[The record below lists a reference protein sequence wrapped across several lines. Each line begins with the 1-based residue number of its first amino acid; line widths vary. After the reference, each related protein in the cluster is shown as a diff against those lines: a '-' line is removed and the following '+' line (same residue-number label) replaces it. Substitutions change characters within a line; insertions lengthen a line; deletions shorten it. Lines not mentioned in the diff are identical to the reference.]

1 MFDLVI
7 KNGKIIDGT
16 GKKIYSADIGVLNE
30 RIEKIGN
37 IESNKGEKYIDA
49 KGKYITPGFIDMH
62 SHSDCSI
69 FLFPDCESYLRQ
81 GITTFIGGNCGDS
94 NAPINNYWMRK
105 FWEYDM
111 WEDIDPFVFYPD
123 TVQPVEKVKEVV
135 LQKTGV
141 EVNWTT
147 FGEYLDEIENKGLGV
162 NMISLLGHSQIR
174 ADVMGKNYNR
184 KPTTEEMDKMK
195 EHISEAMENGAWGIS
210 FGRDYPPS
218 ANADENELLEFLEHV
233 KKYDGFFSIHWK
245 RTGIR
250 KESASRSNKLEGII
264 EALELSLKSNV
275 KVQVSHLDTGYEI
288 YPSNPNVERMGAKET
303 LKVFDSYINRGVD
316 AAFDVIPGTSGGIV
330 YVPYLI
336 GNFMPWLRQ
345 SGSIDHFIKNL
356 KAKDYKNNIRTI
368 INSGKWYGLNPCI
381 DPEWDKKIV
390 ITKCDNS
397 EYVDKSINTI
407 ASELG
412 INSVDSIFR
421 ILEEDSR
428 TMILRLQKSKES
440 VSELLK
446 HERATVCTDTYA
458 FDNKGIYGLGG
469 EIPELMPHPHTYCAF
484 PKYILEYGMDSIEK
498 TIKKITGFPA
508 GFLGIK
514 DRGEIK
520 VGSFAD
526 LVVLDI
532 DNLKTNENYIESRK
546 FPDGIEYVV
555 VNGEIV
561 VDSNKYTSI
570 RAGKVLKK

>member
-1 MFDLVI
+1 MFDLVL

-16 GKKIYSADIGVLNE
+16 GKKIYSADIGIRNE
-30 RIEKIGN
+30 KIEKIGI
-37 IESNKGEKYIDA
+37 IESTEGNQCIDVE
-49 KGKYITPGFIDMH
+49 GKYITPGFIDMH
-62 SHSDCSI
+62 SHSDCSV

-81 GITTFIGGNCGDS
+81 GITTFVGGNCGDS

-135 LQKTGV
+135 FQKTGV
-141 EVNWTT
+141 EVDWTT
-147 FGEYLDEIENKGLGV
+147 FGEYLDKIEHIGIGI
-162 NMISLLGHSQIR
+162 NMISLLGHSQVR
-174 ADVMGKNYNR
+174 ADVMGKDYNR
-184 KPTTEEMDKMK
+184 QPTVEEMEKMK
-195 EHISEAMENGAWGIS
+195 DHVSEAMKNGSWGIS

-218 ANADENELLEFLEHV
+218 ANAEEKELLELLEQV
-233 KKYDGFFSIHWK
+233 KVYDGFFSIHWK

-250 KESASRSNKLEGII
+250 KEAATRPNKLEGIE

-288 YPSNPNVERMGAKET
+288 YPSNSSIEQMGVKET

-345 SGSIDHFIKNL
+345 SGSIHQFMKNL
-356 KAKDYKNNIRTI
+356 KAKDYKNNLKTLI
-368 INSGKWYGLNPCI
+368 SDGKWYGINPCI
-381 DPEWDKKIV
+381 DTEWDKKII
-390 ITKCDNS
+390 ITKCINLQ
-397 EYVDKSINTI
+397 YVDKSISRI
-407 ASELG
+407 ASDHG
-412 INSVDSIFR
+412 VSSIDMIFK

-428 TMILRLQKSKES
+428 TMIFKFNRSREV

-458 FDNKGIYGLGG
+458 FDDKGIYGLEG

-484 PKYILEYGMDSIEK
+484 PKYILEYGMDNIEE

-508 GFLGIK
+508 EFLGIK

-526 LVVLDI
+526 LVILDI
-532 DNLKTNENYIESRK
+532 ENLKTNENYIESRK
-546 FPDGIEYVV
+546 YPDGIEYVL
-555 VNGEIV
+555 VNGKIA
-561 VDSNKYTSI
+561 VDSNKYTSM